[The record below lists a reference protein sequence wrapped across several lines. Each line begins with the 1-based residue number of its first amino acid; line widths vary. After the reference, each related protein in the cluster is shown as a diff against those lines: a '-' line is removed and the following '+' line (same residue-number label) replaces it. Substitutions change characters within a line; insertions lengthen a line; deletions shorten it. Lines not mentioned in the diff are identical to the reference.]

1 MTKRSKKRTILKKK
15 SNKKEKYIVT
25 SALPYVNG
33 IKHLGN
39 FIGSLLP
46 ADVYTR
52 FLKAQGHDAIYI
64 CSSDDHG
71 TPAELGA
78 IEEKMPVADYVRKYH
93 EIQSK
98 IYDDFGLEFEIFG
111 NTSDQANHEIT
122 QHLFKKLYDNE
133 LVEEKE
139 IVQLYSVDED
149 RFLPDRFVRG
159 TCPHCGYE
167 NARGDQCESCTQVLD
182 PKELINPK
190 SAITGSS
197 NVIPK
202 STKHLFIN
210 LPKMQN
216 RISAW
221 VESKK
226 GRWSRTSYTIAKKWL
241 NDGLRSRSITRDL
254 KWGIKVPLEGY
265 ENKVF
270 YVWFD
275 APIGY
280 IGATIQWAN
289 KIGKPDHWQDYW
301 KDSNTKLVQFMG
313 KDNVP
318 FHTVTWPATM
328 MGADDG
334 FVLADIVKGLEWLN
348 FEGGKFSTS
357 QNRGVFLD
365 QALAMFPADYWRYY
379 LLLIAPERHDTDF
392 TWIGFQG
399 AANNDLANLLGNFVH
414 RTLTFIHRE
423 FSGTIPPLVNLDDLD
438 KNFLGKIETTV
449 EELKRNFYDLEF
461 QKALTSLRQFWS
473 DCNAYF
479 QEKQPW
485 KLVKEDKEEAA
496 KVLSLCSKIVWVNA
510 VLAKPFI
517 PETSGKIF
525 SLLGIQDNEKL
536 TSIFW
541 SNVLK
546 DGNPLEGISIPPNPK
561 PLFTKID
568 DKQIDKLQVKFSG
581 DTSAALKVT
590 DVKGRQKKKKS
601 KTPAADSEISEK
613 KKSLPDGIISFGDFQ
628 KVELKVGRIIECET
642 VKKSTKLL
650 KISVDLGEDNLRQI
664 LAGLAEYYNSDDL
677 VNKSVLVVSNLE
689 LKKMK
694 GLESQGMILAAN
706 VKDKKQPFKVVFVE
720 DSLPPGSHL
729 S

>member
-1 MTKRSKKRTILKKK
+1 MTKRSKKFSKQ
-15 SNKKEKYIVT
+15 KEKYIVT

-64 CSSDDHG
+64 CATDDHG

-78 IEEKMPVADYVRKYH
+78 IDEGMSVKEYVKKYH
-93 EIQSK
+93 NVQIK
-98 IYDDFGLEFEIFG
+98 IYKDFGLEFEIFG
-111 NTSDQANHEIT
+111 NTSDQTNHEIT
-122 QHLFKKLYDNE
+122 RYLFKKLYNND
-133 LVEEKE
+133 LIEEKE
-139 IVQLYSVDED
+139 IIQLYSVDED
-149 RFLPDRFVRG
+149 RFLPDRFIRG

-167 NARGDQCESCTQVLD
+167 NARGDQCENCTKVLD

-190 SAITGSS
+190 SAITGSL
-197 NVIPK
+197 NIEPRP
-202 STKHLFIN
+202 TKHLFIN
-210 LPKMQN
+210 LPRVQN
-216 RISAW
+216 LISAW

-226 GRWSRTSYTIAKKWL
+226 EKWPRTSYSIAKKWL
-241 NDGLRSRSITRDL
+241 NEGLRSRSITRDL
-254 KWGIKVPLEGY
+254 KWGIKVPLKGY

-280 IGATIQWAN
+280 IGATIQWSN
-289 KIGKPDHWQDYW
+289 KIGKPNQWKNYW

-334 FVLADIVKGLEWLN
+334 FVLADVVKGFEWLN
-348 FEGGKFSTS
+348 YEGGKFSTS

-365 QALAMFPADYWRYY
+365 QALATYPADYWRYY

-392 TWIGFQG
+392 TWSGFQN
-399 AANNDLANLLGNFVH
+399 AVNNDLANLLGNFVH

-423 FSGTIPPLVNLDDLD
+423 FEGKIPPIEVLDELD
-438 KNFLGKIETTV
+438 KKILVKVTTTLN
-449 EELKRNFYDLEF
+449 ELVKHFKELEF
-461 QKALTSLRQFWS
+461 QKALIALRQFWS

-485 KLVKEDKEEAA
+485 KLVKEDRIKGATTLSVCA
-496 KVLSLCSKIVWVNA
+496 KLSWINA
-510 VLAKPFI
+510 VLCRPFI
-517 PETSGKIF
+517 PETSQKIF
-525 SLLGIQDNEKL
+525 TLLGLQENKDL
-536 TSIFW
+536 TSGQW
-541 SNVLK
+541 STVL
-546 DGNPLEGISIPPNPK
+546 DTGNPLQAATLSPNPK
-561 PLFTKID
+561 PLFSKID
-568 DKQIDKLQVKFSG
+568 DKQVTKLQIKFGG
-581 DTSAALKVT
+581 DTFAAQKLT

-601 KTPAADSEISEK
+601 KSSADLSSVNSS
-613 KKSLPDGIISFGDFQ
+613 KKSLPEGIIAFEDFL
-628 KVELKVGRIIECET
+628 KVELRVGRILECEL

-650 KISVDLGEDNLRQI
+650 KISVDLGEADPRQI
-664 LAGLAEYYNSDDL
+664 LAGLAEYYQSSDL
-677 VNKSVLVVSNLE
+677 INKNVLVVANLE
-689 LKKMK
+689 VKNLK
-694 GLESQGMILAAN
+694 GLESQGMILSAN
-706 VKDKKQPFKVVFVE
+706 TNDKKSPFRVVFVE
-720 DSLPPGSHL
+720 DSLPLGAKL